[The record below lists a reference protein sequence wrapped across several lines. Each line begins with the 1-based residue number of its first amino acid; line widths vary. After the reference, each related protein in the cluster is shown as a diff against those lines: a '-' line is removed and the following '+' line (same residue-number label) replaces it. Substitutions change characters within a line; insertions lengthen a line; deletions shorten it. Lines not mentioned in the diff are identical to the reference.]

1 MPSDTHS
8 PGERVSMKAS
18 PEPSSN
24 ELASNEPSSN
34 ELTAKMP
41 KNPAAGRSPG
51 GHREL
56 LHALLAVRDGDF
68 SVRLPGDW
76 TGIQG
81 KVADTF
87 NQVVTSNARMA
98 SELERVGHLV
108 GRQGQTRHRV
118 KFAQPSGAWGA
129 MEGSVNTLIE

>member
-1 MPSDTHS
+1 MKPSTEQD
-8 PGERVSMKAS
+8 
-18 PEPSSN
+18 
-24 ELASNEPSSN
+24 SN
-34 ELTAKMP
+34 ELTSEI
-41 KNPAAGRSPG
+41 PAAPLTARLPGR
-51 GHREL
+51 HREL
-56 LHALLAVRDGDF
+56 LHALLAVRYGDF

-87 NQVVTSNARMA
+87 NQIVTSNARMA

-118 KFAQPSGAWGA
+118 KFAQPSGAWRE
-129 MEGSVNTLIE
+129 MEGFVSTLIEDLLWPTTDVTGALA

>member
-1 MPSDTHS
+1 MKPSTEQD
-8 PGERVSMKAS
+8 
-18 PEPSSN
+18 
-24 ELASNEPSSN
+24 SN
-34 ELTAKMP
+34 ELTSEI
-41 KNPAAGRSPG
+41 PAAPLTARLPG

-87 NQVVTSNARMA
+87 NQIVMSNARMA

-118 KFAQPSGAWGA
+118 KFGRSSGAWRE
-129 MEGSVNTLIE
+129 MEGAVNALDREST